1 MIIQNETLLKIE
13 ILIRGVEF
21 TQNALKK
28 AKNDNAK
35 IQNLVYNMPENSS
48 ICRPQELFIKGNDG
62 YSTVVSCITSHC
74 EKSAVIID
82 VNYKNELFANIENKN
97 INDIIIE
104 FVKEPSYYSRTISN
118 GEILKKYISACGYDE
133 LNILPWK
140 GCAIS
145 KVCKFCGVNTFCD
158 KNDNEVFNA
167 HTLSKNIQIWES
179 KKEEYFNNLN
189 EAIEIAI
196 EDECCQEHMHLIIIS
211 GNLSED
217 CLDIQSQIYA
227 EIAEN
232 IKSKVTNKLSEGIV
246 VVMTPPKDVN
256 MLIKM
261 KDSGI
266 QIVVFNLEVG
276 NEPWFSKYCP
286 GKSELGIDFFENKL
300 KQAVNIFGKGNV
312 WTNFVLGLEPVDK
325 LIEVCRELAKFGIVP
340 GANVLHFDKGN
351 QLDCSRPK
359 KEDVI
364 YFFTE
369 LSKIY
374 RENNIKP
381 YYCSK
386 ALRTSLSNE
395 AFDGRIINE

>member
-1 MIIQNETLLKIE
+1 M
-13 ILIRGVEF
+13 
-21 TQNALKK
+21 
-28 AKNDNAK
+28 
-35 IQNLVYNMPENSS
+35 
-48 ICRPQELFIKGNDG
+48 
-62 YSTVVSCITSHC
+62 
-74 EKSAVIID
+74 
-82 VNYKNELFANIENKN
+82 
-97 INDIIIE
+97 
-104 FVKEPSYYSRTISN
+104 
-118 GEILKKYISACGYDE
+118 
-133 LNILPWK
+133 
-140 GCAIS
+140 
-145 KVCKFCGVNTFCD
+145 
-158 KNDNEVFNA
+158 
-167 HTLSKNIQIWES
+167 
-179 KKEEYFNNLN
+179 
-189 EAIEIAI
+189 
-196 EDECCQEHMHLIIIS
+196 
-211 GNLSED
+211 
-217 CLDIQSQIYA
+217 DIQSQIYA